1 MTLRESTLSGDEI
14 SAWREYGY
22 IRLGKV
28 APVEMIQALCERID
42 EIMLGKVTYPNMLMQ
57 LCPSTVDDPDKT
69 RQTKTF
75 KGSTLKYRKIQDLEQ
90 DPLFLSY
97 IQHPLFRDITR
108 KLIGNEVSAYRS
120 MFMNKPAGGGSVLPW
135 HQDRW
140 SNLDRDPQ
148 LTIWTALDPATKENG
163 CVKIIPCSHH
173 HLINPDDP
181 SAFLSEEQLAELD
194 ESAAISLELEE
205 GEVVLLNNWL
215 LHSSDLNRSDNPRRA
230 FSICYMDADTKSTT
244 GAELDYSV
252 IFGDGALTVEGVG
265 LPSTS

>member
-1 MTLRESTLSGDEI
+1 MNALTDLQ
-14 SAWREYGY
+14 WNEYEEKGCLV
-22 IRLGKV
+22 LGRV
-28 APVEMIQALCERID
+28 LEDQALAELRERID
-42 EIMLGKVTYPNMLMQ
+42 QIMLGEADLDYDRMLMQ
-57 LCPSTVDDPDKT
+57 LDVGATEYGAIGE
-69 RQTKTF
+69 QTKGF
-75 KGSTLKYRKIQDLEQ
+75 KGATLDYRKIQDLEF
-90 DPLFLSY
+90 DPYFLSY
-97 IQHPLFRDITR
+97 MQHPMFLDICERTYGANSRVGCFR
-108 KLIGNEVSAYRS
+108 A

-140 SNLDRDPQ
+140 STLDRDPQ

-244 GAELDYSV
+244 GAELDCSV